1 MSNLQIYHM
10 NGLIWVNEKQKH
22 YKRRG
27 ERASNKNTK
36 KLKNNTQTKAV
47 RNNNIKSKNERTNKN
62 KRKQEQINK

>member
-27 ERASNKNTK
+27 EKASNKNTK
-36 KLKNNTQTKAV
+36 KPKKQHRRKQYETTISNPKMKEKTKTG
-47 RNNNIKSKNERTNKN
+47 ENKN
-62 KRKQEQINK
+62 K